1 MIAVANFQLLPFD
14 VSCKYGVLSELILK
28 IILLNQ
34 SFSYEGNV
42 NAQVNKELLNPSAVG
57 NEMKQNACLNAV
69 LSWNFVVCLQLS
81 LIFMS
86 NQMFFN
92 TNRLFLMCMYGKR
105 VIKSFYDTCKDKKKI
120 KHYSRIFN
128 GWWLKMTNT
137 GDLHLLNIL
146 FQPFLILLWTRL
158 M

>member
-1 MIAVANFQLLPFD
+1 MIAVANFQLFPFD

-69 LSWNFVVCLQLS
+69 LS
-81 LIFMS
+81 
-86 NQMFFN
+86 
-92 TNRLFLMCMYGKR
+92 
-105 VIKSFYDTCKDKKKI
+105 
-120 KHYSRIFN
+120 
-128 GWWLKMTNT
+128 
-137 GDLHLLNIL
+137 
-146 FQPFLILLWTRL
+146 
-158 M
+158 